1 MTHSWLAIILISLA
15 LVMALLWITYQRLH
29 RHKKLIRLQS
39 DEIERQLR
47 ELMKQNEIQ
56 QRLNYEKQQ
65 IISVVS
71 HDLKGPF
78 NRIFALAQLMDMSG
92 NLTEEQQ
99 EYLDKIHQITVDGL
113 SMMRNLLDK
122 RKLEES
128 GMDMAPEELNLFS
141 QLHSLIK
148 NYRTLAEKKDITIEF
163 TGPDPARIFSD
174 RNFINRI
181 FENLLSNA
189 VKFSPSGKTIYV
201 SMKEEAEESYRIN
214 IKDEG
219 PGMTLEDTGKI
230 FQKFQRLSAQPTAG
244 ESSTGLGLW
253 IVKSLVEKAG
263 GEVSCDSVA
272 GKGATFSVL
281 LKKSVN

>member
-1 MTHSWLAIILISLA
+1 
-15 LVMALLWITYQRLH
+15 MALLWITYHRLH
-29 RHKKLIRLQS
+29 RHKKLIRIQS

-56 QRLNYEKQQ
+56 QQLNYEKQQ

-92 NLTEEQQ
+92 NLSDEQK
-99 EYLDKIHQITVDGL
+99 EYLGKIHQISVDGL
-113 SMMRNLLDK
+113 SMMRNLLDN
-122 RKLEES
+122 RKLEDS
-128 GMDMAPEELNLFS
+128 GMDMSPEELNLFA
-141 QLHSLIK
+141 QLNALVK
-148 NYRTLAEKKDITIEF
+148 NYRTLAEKKDITIQFE
-163 TGPDPARIFSD
+163 GPEQASIFSD
-174 RNFINRI
+174 RNFLNRI

-201 SMKEEAEESYRIN
+201 SMQEVGERKYRIK

-219 PGMTLEDTGKI
+219 PGMTKEDLSKV
-230 FQKFQRLSAQPTAG
+230 FQKFQRLSAQPTSG

-253 IVKSLVEKAG
+253 IVKSLVEKTG
-263 GEVSCDSVA
+263 GEVSCNSLV
-272 GKGATFSVL
+272 GEGATFTVL
-281 LKKSVN
+281 LKSSNNN